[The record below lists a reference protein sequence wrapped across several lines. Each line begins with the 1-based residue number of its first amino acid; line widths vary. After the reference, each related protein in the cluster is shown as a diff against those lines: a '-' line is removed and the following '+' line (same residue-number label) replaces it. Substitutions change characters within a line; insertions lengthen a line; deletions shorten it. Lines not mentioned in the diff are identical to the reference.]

1 MPDLKRDDITLHY
14 EIEGNGPPLILLGG
28 MLSDS
33 AAWGPIVAPLARDF
47 TVVRPDNRSTG
58 RTVPW
63 DAPISVA
70 HMARDA
76 LALMTHLGFD
86 RFHAAGHS
94 MGGLMALELTA
105 LAPERIAT
113 ATVLAS
119 GRART
124 PRTMAVFDALLAVR
138 RAEGGEETWL
148 KALYPWIFGQAFFA
162 TPDNATMAM
171 AAAQAYPYGQTV
183 DAMAHQMEALRL
195 FRPLSKLAET
205 PCPVHVLYAE
215 DDLLITPSAARK
227 GFAKI
232 PDLTEHTVQGA
243 GHSIVWDA
251 PEEVLQ
257 QMRTFLAA
265 HPIA

>member
-1 MPDLKRDDITLHY
+1 MPDLKLDDITLHY
-14 EIEGNGPPLILLGG
+14 EVEGTGPPLVLLGG

-33 AAWGPIVAPLARDF
+33 ASWGPIVAPLARTF
-47 TVVRPDNRSTG
+47 TVIRPDNRSTG
-58 RTVPW
+58 RTMPW
-63 DAPISVA
+63 HAPISVA

-76 LALMTHLGFD
+76 LALMTHLGFA

-119 GRART
+119 GRTRT

-138 RAEGGEETWL
+138 RAQGGEETWL
-148 KALYPWIFGQAFFA
+148 KALYPWVFGQAFFA
-162 TPDNATMAM
+162 TPDKATMAM
-171 AAAQAYPYGQTV
+171 AAAQAYPYRQSA
-183 DAMAHQMEALRL
+183 DAMAHQMEALRT
-195 FRPLSKLAET
+195 FRPLSKLEEI
-205 PCPVHVLYAE
+205 PCPVHVMYAE
-215 DDLLITPSAARK
+215 DDLLITPDAARK

-232 PDLTEHTVQGA
+232 PNLTEHTVEGA

-251 PEEVLQ
+251 PEEVVQ
-257 QMRTFLAA
+257 QMHGFLTA
-265 HPIA
+265 HPIS

>member
-1 MPDLKRDDITLHY
+1 MPNLKLDDITLHY
-14 EIEGNGPPLILLGG
+14 EIDGSGPPLILLGG

-33 AAWGPIVAPLARDF
+33 ASWGPVVAPLARDF

-70 HMARDA
+70 QMARDA
-76 LALMTHLGFD
+76 LALMDHLGHG

-94 MGGLMALELTA
+94 MGGLMALEMTA
-105 LAPERIAT
+105 LAPDRIAT

-138 RAEGGEETWL
+138 RAEGGEDNWL
-148 KALYPWIFGQAFFA
+148 KALYPWVFGQAFFA
-162 TPDNATMAM
+162 TPEKAEMAM
-171 AAAQAYPYGQTV
+171 AAARAYPYGQSA
-183 DAMAHQMEALRL
+183 DAMAHQMEALRG
-195 FRPLSKLAET
+195 FRPLSKLEDT
-205 PCPVHVLYAE
+205 PCPVHVMYAQ
-215 DDLLITPSAARK
+215 DDLLITPASARK

-232 PDLTEHTVQGA
+232 PDLTEHTVEGA

-251 PEEVLQ
+251 PEEVVT
-257 QMRTFLAA
+257 QMRAFLAA
-265 HPIA
+265 HPL

>member
-1 MPDLKRDDITLHY
+1 MPDLKLEDVTLHY
-14 EIEGNGPPLILLGG
+14 EVDGSGPPLILLSG
-28 MLSDS
+28 MLIDGSTW
-33 AAWGPIVAPLARDF
+33 APILPRLAERY

-94 MGGLMALELTA
+94 MGGLMALEMTA
-105 LAPERIAT
+105 LAPDRIAT

-119 GRART
+119 GRAHT
-124 PRTMAVFDALLAVR
+124 PRTMAVFDALLATR
-138 RAEGGEETWL
+138 QAEGGEETWL
-148 KALYPWIFGQAFFA
+148 KAFYPWLYGQAFFA
-162 TPDNATMAM
+162 TPEKAKEATAV
-171 AAAQAYPYGQTV
+171 ALAYPYAQTA
-183 DAMAHQMEALRL
+183 DAMAHQMEALRT
-195 FRPLSKLAET
+195 FKPVSKLAQT

-215 DDLLITPSAARK
+215 DDLLITPTAARK

-232 PDLTEHTVQGA
+232 PDLTEHTVADA
-243 GHSIVWDA
+243 GHSIIWDA
-251 PEEVLQ
+251 PVEVGDH
-257 QMRTFLAA
+257 MRAYLDA
-265 HPIA
+265 HPID